1 MSMTCFQN
9 EGAVNVVSMKP
20 LMEADTSR
28 PHGEHQQAGRQR
40 KNAEV
45 FPHWQWS
52 AAAQGLKALKDGW
65 DPWQPVFKKRG
76 FFLRVM
82 QKLD

>member
-1 MSMTCFQN
+1 MNMTCFQN

-28 PHGEHQQAGRQR
+28 PHGEQQQARRQR

-45 FPHWQWS
+45 FPHLQWS
-52 AAAQGLKALKDGW
+52 AAAHVLRALNDAW
-65 DPWQPVFKKRG
+65 DPWQPVF
-76 FFLRVM
+76 
-82 QKLD
+82 

>member
-1 MSMTCFQN
+1 MYMTCFQN

-28 PHGEHQQAGRQR
+28 PHGEQQQARRQR

-45 FPHWQWS
+45 FPHLQWS
-52 AAAQGLKALKDGW
+52 AANQDLKALKDGR

-76 FFLRVM
+76 FFLWVM
-82 QKLD
+82 RKLD

>member
-9 EGAVNVVSMKP
+9 QGAVNVVSMEP
-20 LMEADTSR
+20 LMETDTTG
-28 PHGEHQQAGRQR
+28 PHGEQQQARRQR

-45 FPHWQWS
+45 FPHLQWS

-65 DPWQPVFKKRG
+65 DPWQSVFKKRG
-76 FFLRVM
+76 FFLGVM
-82 QKLD
+82 RKLN